1 MAARFPGTWLC
12 FSTWLFLG
20 VADKKAAEELPEML
34 AKIRSGEF
42 DNNFFDGDCLVDLA
56 ACCTKDADDCLT
68 DLGPAYSMLTTV
80 NNHKAAADSV
90 ASAVAF
96 HLLRPHCGN
105 IYLADS
111 DFCRH
116 CGQKRE
122 DMDPFRQFCSEVVS
136 NVSETGF
143 RVVSL
148 SARLASLLGSAH
160 RTFRREI
167 AQLTSDLVFCR
178 SQLSRCADLLAQQLD
193 KEKTYRDIIQKLSES
208 RRSAGFSDRA
218 WKSVKQQLHEMLEA
232 MHLQSSSLI
241 EDGFGQLHERLEYDL
256 SPHKS

>member
-42 DNNFFDGDCLVDLA
+42 DNNFFDGDCLVKTPTNEKEAAAGCILDKVGAIVMEQGVQDFVNDLQVDLA

-96 HLLRPHCGN
+96 HLLR
-105 IYLADS
+105 AVE
-111 DFCRH
+111 
-116 CGQKRE
+116 KRISQN
-122 DMDPFRQFCSEVVS
+122 MIR
-136 NVSETGF
+136 
-143 RVVSL
+143 
-148 SARLASLLGSAH
+148 ASHAH
-160 RTFRREI
+160 YWG
-167 AQLTSDLVFCR
+167 
-178 SQLSRCADLLAQQLD
+178 RCPTLKDCN
-193 KEKTYRDIIQKLSES
+193 
-208 RRSAGFSDRA
+208 
-218 WKSVKQQLHEMLEA
+218 LEA
-232 MHLQSSSLI
+232 LQKGSKEL
-241 EDGFGQLHERLEYDL
+241 
-256 SPHKS
+256 